1 MNRNGNGLSGEF
13 YVLSRLLRKGLDASL
28 TFGNT
33 KAVDIFVRNPN
44 TRKSFNIEVKTTALE
59 KEYGGKWGKHLFW
72 WLKESI
78 LERKEYSDK
87 SFYFAFVWLQPNDN
101 YEVFIVPGKEVIN
114 YVRFARKKATE
125 LGLKQNYDVRIGDS
139 TEYTLDKKK
148 YKNNF
153 NPFIK

>member
-33 KAVDIFVRNPN
+33 KAVDIFVRNPE
-44 TRKSFNIEVKTTALE
+44 TGKSFNVEVKTTALK

-78 LERKEYSDK
+78 LKRKEYRDK
-87 SFYFAFVWLQPNDN
+87 SFYFAFVWLQPYDN
-101 YEVFIVPGKEVIN
+101 YEVFIVPAEKVVD
-114 YVRFARKKATE
+114 YVLFAIKKSKQ
-125 LGLKQNYDVRIGDS
+125 LGLKENYDVRVGDNP
-139 TEYTLDKKK
+139 EYTLDKKK

-153 NPFIK
+153 NPFL